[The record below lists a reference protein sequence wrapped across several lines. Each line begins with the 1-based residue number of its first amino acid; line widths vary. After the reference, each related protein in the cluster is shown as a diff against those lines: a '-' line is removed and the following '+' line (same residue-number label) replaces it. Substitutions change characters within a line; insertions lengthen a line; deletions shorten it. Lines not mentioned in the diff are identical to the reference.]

1 MKFKSSGFPG
11 DLQTSSK
18 ISSHPKKK
26 EKEKKTKSSL
36 CPLSCAHFSRTR
48 PLLFIESN
56 MSSAA
61 AIENFDNPAILSSL
75 VINAPI
81 YIDCRL
87 STCPEKP
94 IGKDA
99 LSALKEKNKNSG
111 SSISG
116 IGDATTDETSRQNN
130 DDSFEEDGESGLV
143 FLRGTVAKNDSHGEC
158 MDVNAFV
165 SDSETTTTL
174 VKAVSYKRLFAG
186 NPANLIESLSD
197 VSRLTNL
204 NPPSI
209 VHFLEERFMKNT
221 KNVKKSS
228 TATRE
233 IYSKAGPI
241 LIALN
246 PCEPLLGKYGQEVMN
261 LYSPRNMASG
271 VKASSSS
278 ATASSN
284 GEVSSS
290 SVKDLPPH
298 CFQVASNAFEQM
310 MESQMDQAIVISGES
325 GSGKTETT
333 KFIMKFLAA
342 TTSHNSSNSNSGED
356 EENHNNDMFNAVSRD
371 LLMTNP
377 ILEAFGNAKTARN
390 LNSSR
395 FGKLIDI
402 KFDKKSNGKLAQAMI
417 ETYLL
422 EKSRVVHH
430 SKRERSFHVFYQLL
444 AGASKEE
451 RKKWF
456 LDDVKDGFNYL
467 GGFGVQSEKSTEI
480 DDEGKHKET
489 KEALRAI
496 GITDKTIDDIYR
508 TLASVLHLGNVE
520 FDTLNESGHDAAMI
534 KTEDALKCTSELLG
548 VDVVALERLL
558 IKRVISAG
566 GEKIETD
573 LTMTQANDAR
583 DALAKAMFEALF
595 HYLVSKI
602 NESFA
607 RDGSV
612 QRDDEDLVSLNIL
625 DIYGFES
632 FQHNTFEQL
641 CINYANE
648 SMQKM
653 FNHHLFVVEQKD
665 YEMENIEWSRI
676 EFIDN
681 SSTLEVIEN
690 KPMGLF
696 ALLDD
701 QVSFP
706 GATDETYHA
715 KIVSELSNME
725 KFSCMR
731 KKGTSE
737 TSFDIVHYAGSV
749 TYECTGFLEK
759 NRDALPLDLAT
770 ALYTDNTFEFMKM
783 NIGEALRKRAMETM
797 VTKASKSAKEKST
810 VCTKF
815 RNQLNGLLQKLNS
828 CEPHFIRCVKPNA
841 SLVPT
846 ETNQKLILHQCAC
859 AGILEATRIA
869 QAGYPTRSLY
879 EDFVHRFGFLVGKD
893 VIESSG
899 VDSQNATRMILEHF
913 SVDAEEHV
921 KFGSTKI
928 FFKQGVLGALED
940 ARSNAIYYSKIIQA
954 TYKGFKQRKEYQ
966 RIRSATITAQ
976 ASWKGMKQRKEYV
989 TLRDRNR
996 AALKIQ
1002 MAAKKKAFN
1011 ARVQL
1016 RVAERERRELEMRL
1030 EEEKREKE
1038 ERERLQKEAEME
1050 AAAAR
1055 KREEAKAKARTEAD
1069 ADTAVFKRKDS
1080 PESTLNRDTSSA
1092 ASLSEDVDVL
1102 NNPFVKALKA
1112 ENEALRASVESERQE
1127 KMALMK
1133 QIEGL
1138 KEQLISADD
1147 ALVTAMMQKEQDQQS
1162 SPSIST
1168 PIDKEGPSSVDKPS
1182 AHTNNVP
1189 SGQASRVIQFV
1200 DGMKGEFN
1208 SMSRVLD
1215 DDVDFIREVAT
1226 GEITVDTMDVQK
1238 EFKILQSRFDH
1249 WKHDYKERLKFGER
1263 FLKKEATEKT
1273 TPELTKKRSF
1283 FGGKK

>member
-1 MKFKSSGFPG
+1 
-11 DLQTSSK
+11 
-18 ISSHPKKK
+18 
-26 EKEKKTKSSL
+26 
-36 CPLSCAHFSRTR
+36 
-48 PLLFIESN
+48 
-56 MSSAA
+56 MSA
-61 AIENFDNPAILSSL
+61 AIESFDNPEILSSL

-94 IGKDA
+94 IGKDVLA
-99 LSALKEKNKNSG
+99 ALKERNIHTSSSPSSG
-111 SSISG
+111 G
-116 IGDATTDETSRQNN
+116 RDASDETSQNN
-130 DDSFEEDGESGLV
+130 SGGADDSFEEGGEKGFV
-143 FLRGTVAKNDSHGEC
+143 FLRGTVAKNDQQSEC

-165 SDSETTTTL
+165 SDGGETTL
-174 VKAVSYKRLFAG
+174 VKGVPYKRLFAG
-186 NPANLIESLSD
+186 NPANLMESLSD
-197 VSRLTNL
+197 VARLTNL

-209 VHFLEERFMKNT
+209 VHFLEDRFKKNT
-221 KNVKKSS
+221 KKSKNSSS
-228 TATRE
+228 TSRE

-246 PCEPLLGKYGQEVMN
+246 PCEPLPSKYDHEMMN
-261 LYSPRNMASG
+261 FYSPRNAASG
-271 VKASSSS
+271 VKASATS
-278 ATASSN
+278 ATDVTEGEASSP
-284 GEVSSS
+284 SS
-290 SVKDLPPH
+290 SVNDLPPH

-310 MESQMDQAIVISGES
+310 MENQMDQAIVISGES

-333 KFIMKFLAA
+333 KFVMKFLAA
-342 TTSHNSSNSNSGED
+342 TTSHNSSNDD
-356 EENHNNDMFNAVSRD
+356 EEKHNSDMFNAVSRD

-451 RKKWF
+451 KKKWF
-456 LDDVKDGFNYL
+456 LDDAKDGFNYL
-467 GGFGVQSEKSTEI
+467 GGFGVLSKHNTEI
-480 DDEGKHKET
+480 DDESKHKET
-489 KEALRAI
+489 KEALNAI
-496 GITDKTIDDIYR
+496 GIADNTIDDIYR

-520 FDTLNESGHDAAMI
+520 FDTLNESGHDAAVV
-534 KTEDALKCTSELLG
+534 KTKDALKHTSELLG
-548 VDVVALERLL
+548 VDVAVLERAL

-573 LTMTQANDAR
+573 LTLTQANDAR

-595 HYLVSKI
+595 EYLVSKI

-607 RDGSV
+607 RDGAL
-612 QRDDEDLVSLNIL
+612 QRDDKDLVSLNIL

-653 FNHHLFVVEQKD
+653 FNHHLFVVEQRD
-665 YEMENIEWSRI
+665 YEEENIEWSRI
-676 EFIDN
+676 EFVDN

-701 QVSFP
+701 QASFP

-731 KKGTSE
+731 RKGTSE

-749 TYECTGFLEK
+749 TYECAGFLEK

-770 ALYTDNTFEFMKM
+770 ALYTDNTFQFMKT
-783 NIGEALRKRAMETM
+783 NIGEALHKRAMETM

-815 RNQLNGLLQKLNS
+815 RNQLSGLLQKLNS

-846 ETNQKLILHQCAC
+846 ETDQKLILHQCAC

-879 EDFVHRFGFLVGKD
+879 EDFVLRFGFLVGKD

-899 VDSQNATRMILEHF
+899 VDSKSATKMILEHF
-913 SVDAEEHV
+913 SVDVEEHV
-921 KFGSTKI
+921 KFGTTKI

-954 TYKGFKQRKEYQ
+954 SYKGFKQRREYR

-976 ASWKGMKQRKEYV
+976 ASWKGMKQRREFI
-989 TLRDRNR
+989 TLRDQNR

-1002 MAAKKKAFN
+1002 MAARRKAFN

-1038 ERERLQKEAEME
+1038 EKERLRKEAELE
-1050 AAAAR
+1050 AVAAR
-1055 KREEAKAKARTEAD
+1055 KREEEVKANAKMEAD
-1069 ADTAVFKRKDS
+1069 AAAAVKRNNS
-1080 PESTLNRDTSSA
+1080 PESTLDRETSSA
-1092 ASLSEDVDVL
+1092 ASLSEDVDAL

-1112 ENEALRASVESERQE
+1112 ENEALRASVGAEREE
-1127 KMALMK
+1127 KMALEK
-1133 QIEGL
+1133 QIEEL
-1138 KEQLISADD
+1138 REQLIAADD
-1147 ALVTAMMQKEQDQQS
+1147 ALVAAMMQNQKNQQS
-1162 SPSIST
+1162 SPSPST
-1168 PIDKEGPSSVDKPS
+1168 PSSKQGPSSAEKPS
-1182 AHTNNVP
+1182 MHADKVP
-1189 SGQASRVIQFV
+1189 SGQTSRVIQFV

-1208 SMSRVLD
+1208 SMTRVLD
-1215 DDVDFIREVAT
+1215 DDVEFIREVAS
-1226 GEITVDTMDVQK
+1226 GEITGVDGMDVQK
-1238 EFKILQSRFDH
+1238 EFKILQSRFEH

-1263 FLKKEATEKT
+1263 FLKKEAMDKS
-1273 TPELTKKRSF
+1273 TPELTKKKSF

>member
-1 MKFKSSGFPG
+1 M
-11 DLQTSSK
+11 
-18 ISSHPKKK
+18 
-26 EKEKKTKSSL
+26 
-36 CPLSCAHFSRTR
+36 
-48 PLLFIESN
+48 N
-56 MSSAA
+56 A
-61 AIENFDNPAILSSL
+61 AIESFDNPAILSSL

-81 YIDCRL
+81 YIDCRT
-87 STCPEKP
+87 SVCPEKP
-94 IGKDA
+94 IGKDV
-99 LSALKEKNKNSG
+99 LSALLKERNNNDG
-111 SSISG
+111 STG
-116 IGDATTDETSRQNN
+116 GGGETDETSSQQQQNGA
-130 DDSFEEDGESGLV
+130 DDSFEEGGGEKGLV
-143 FLRGTVAKNDSHGEC
+143 FLRGTVVKNDQQGEC

-165 SDSETTTTL
+165 SDGETTL
-174 VKAVSYKRLFAG
+174 LKGVSYKRIFAG

-197 VSRLTNL
+197 VARLTNL

-209 VHFLEERFMKNT
+209 VHFLEDRFMRNT
-221 KNVKKSS
+221 KKSKNS
-228 TATRE
+228 SLRE

-246 PCEPLLGKYGQEVMN
+246 PCEPLPSKYDREVMN
-261 LYSPRNMASG
+261 FYSPRNAASG
-271 VKASSSS
+271 VKA
-278 ATASSN
+278 TASSTTTGAE
-284 GEVSSS
+284 GEVTSSS

-310 MESQMDQAIVISGES
+310 MENQLDQAIVISGES

-342 TTSHNSSNSNSGED
+342 TTSHDSSSNGE
-356 EENHNNDMFNAVSRD
+356 EKHNIDMFNAVSRD

-451 RKKWF
+451 KKKWF
-456 LDDVKDGFNYL
+456 LDDAKEGFNYL
-467 GGFGVQSEKSTEI
+467 GGFGVQSKKSVEI
-480 DDEGKHKET
+480 DDENKHKET
-489 KEALRAI
+489 KEALKAI
-496 GITDKTIDDIYR
+496 GIADKTIDDIYQ
-508 TLASVLHLGNVE
+508 TLASVLHLGNIE
-520 FDTLNESGHDAAMI
+520 FDTLNESGHDAAVV
-534 KTEDALKCTSELLG
+534 KTKDALKYTSELLG
-548 VDVVALERLL
+548 VDSAALERSL

-573 LTMTQANDAR
+573 LTLTQANDAR

-595 HYLVSKI
+595 EYLVSKI

-607 RDGSV
+607 RDGAV

-665 YEMENIEWSRI
+665 YETENIEWSRI
-676 EFIDN
+676 EFVDN

-701 QVSFP
+701 QASFP

-749 TYECTGFLEK
+749 TYECAGFLEK

-770 ALYTDNTFEFMKM
+770 ALYTDNTFEFMKT
-783 NIGEALRKRAMETM
+783 NIGEALHNRAMETM
-797 VTKASKSAKEKST
+797 VTKASKSAKMKST

-815 RNQLNGLLQKLNS
+815 RNQLSGLLQKLNS

-846 ETNQKLILHQCAC
+846 ETDQKLILHQCAC

-879 EDFVHRFGFLVGKD
+879 EDFAHRFGFLVGKD

-899 VDSQNATRMILEHF
+899 VDSKTVTKMILEHF

-921 KFGSTKI
+921 KFGTTKI

-954 TYKGFKQRKEYQ
+954 SYKGFKQRKEYQ
-966 RIRSATITAQ
+966 RIRSATIIAQ
-976 ASWKGMKQRKEYV
+976 ASWKGTKQRKEFI

-1038 ERERLQKEAEME
+1038 EKERLRKEAEAE
-1050 AAAAR
+1050 AAAAAR
-1055 KREEAKAKARTEAD
+1055 KREEEEAKVKAETD
-1069 ADTAVFKRKDS
+1069 AAAAALKRNNS
-1080 PESTLNRDTSSA
+1080 PESTLDRENSSA
-1092 ASLSEDVDVL
+1092 ASLSEDVDAL

-1112 ENEALRASVESERQE
+1112 ENEALRASVEAEREE
-1127 KMALMK
+1127 KMALER
-1133 QIEGL
+1133 QIEEL
-1138 KEQLISADD
+1138 REQITAADD
-1147 ALVTAMMQKEQDQQS
+1147 ALVAAMMQNEQNQQS
-1162 SPSIST
+1162 SPSAST
-1168 PIDKEGPSSVDKPS
+1168 PTGKQEPSRLEKPS
-1182 AHTNNVP
+1182 AHANKVP

-1208 SMSRVLD
+1208 SMTRVLD
-1215 DDVDFIREVAT
+1215 DDVEFIREVAA
-1226 GEITVDTMDVQK
+1226 GEISGVDGMDVQK
-1238 EFKILQSRFDH
+1238 EFKVLQSRFEH

-1263 FLKKEATEKT
+1263 FLKKESMDKG
-1273 TPELTKKRSF
+1273 TPELTKKKSF